1 MSDMEPHNIGLEV
14 YVYFFVK
21 LPSSVQEPE
30 TDFVVPSVVY
40 PPQPIHGV
48 ASFGSLDGFNGG

>member
-1 MSDMEPHNIGLEV
+1 MSDMEPRNIGLEV

-30 TDFVVPSVVY
+30 THFVVPSVVY

-48 ASFGSLDGFNGG
+48 ASFWEFGWI